1 MECYTSDSCDS
12 DSREQKTLDL
22 SNRSLDCRTV
32 SSELKSI
39 IHEKD
44 CADSNNYE
52 ILLLY
57 SNRIKYLPD
66 AINKFCNLKI
76 LDVSNNR
83 LSSLPD
89 VLRNCPLTSLIAK
102 HNELT
107 NESLPKCFYST
118 KNTLRELNL
127 SGNKLNYFP
136 EQVLQLT
143 SLKYLY
149 LGGNNIVN
157 IPKDIWKLNSLQ
169 ILSIGANQITEV
181 PDSVGALISL
191 QALVLSNNQIEQLPS
206 SIANLKQLRS
216 LLLHKNKLK
225 TLPTQIIKLKCLTE
239 LSLRDNPLV
248 VRFVRDMTLQPA
260 SLLELA
266 ARTIKLY
273 NIPIQP
279 GDIPTTLNRYLKAAQ
294 CCVNP
299 KCKGVFFD
307 NRVEHIKFVDFCG
320 KYRIPLLQYLCS
332 SKCITGS
339 WESREIDSN
348 ATPHLLSKVLLG

>member
-22 SNRSLDCRTV
+22 SSKLLDSINIST
-32 SSELKSI
+32 ELKCI
-39 IHEKD
+39 IDEKD
-44 CADSNNYE
+44 CAENYE
-52 ILLLY
+52 IILLY
-57 SNRIKYLPD
+57 SNRIKALPES
-66 AINKFCNLKI
+66 INKFCNLKI

-83 LSSLPD
+83 LAVLPD
-89 VLRNCPLTSLIAK
+89 LLKNCPLTSLIAK
-102 HNELT
+102 HNQLT
-107 NESLPKCFYST
+107 NESLPKSFFST
-118 KNTLRELNL
+118 RNTLRELNL
-127 SGNKLNYFP
+127 SGNQLNFFP
-136 EQVLQLT
+136 EQVLDLN

-149 LGGNNIVN
+149 LGGNNIAN

-169 ILSIGANQITEV
+169 ILSIGGNQIVEV
-181 PDSVGALISL
+181 PESVGALTSL
-191 QALVLSNNQIEQLPS
+191 QALVLSDNLIEQLPA

-216 LLLHKNKLK
+216 LLIHKNKLK
-225 TLPTQIIKLKCLTE
+225 TLPPQIIKLKCLTE

-248 VRFVRDMTLQPA
+248 VRFVKDMTLQTP

-266 ARTIKLY
+266 GRTIKLY
-273 NIPIQP
+273 EIPIRAGEVP
-279 GDIPTTLNRYLKAAQ
+279 LTLIKYLKAAER
-294 CCVNP
+294 CVNP

-339 WESREIDSN
+339 WESREVDNN
-348 ATPHLLSKVLLG
+348 ANTHMMRKVLLG

>member
-22 SNRSLDCRTV
+22 SCQSLESIAL
-32 SSELKSI
+32 SSELKGI
-39 IHEKD
+39 VDEKD
-44 CADSNNYE
+44 CAKSYE
-52 ILLLY
+52 IILLY
-57 SNRIKYLPD
+57 NNRIKTLPD
-66 AINKFCNLKI
+66 TLNRFCNLKI

-83 LSSLPD
+83 LTVLPD
-89 VLRNCPLTSLIAK
+89 VLKSCPLTTLIAK
-102 HNELT
+102 HNQLT
-107 NESLPKCFYST
+107 NDSLPKSFYSAKT
-118 KNTLRELNL
+118 TLRELNL
-127 SGNKLNYFP
+127 SGNQLNVFP
-136 EQVLQLT
+136 EQVLELS

-157 IPKDIWKLNSLQ
+157 IPKDIWKLCSLQ
-169 ILSIGANQITEV
+169 ILSVGGNQIVEV
-181 PDSVGALISL
+181 PDSVGSLRTL
-191 QALVLSNNQIEQLPS
+191 QALVLSDNLIEQLPA

-216 LLLHKNKLK
+216 LLLHKNRLK
-225 TLPTQIIKLKCLTE
+225 TLPTQIIKLTCLTE

-248 VRFVRDMTLQPA
+248 VRFVRDMTLEPP

-266 ARTIKLY
+266 GRTIKLHG
-273 NIPIQP
+273 IPIRM
-279 GDIPTTLNRYLKAAQ
+279 GDIPTTLINYLNAAQ

-299 KCKGVFFD
+299 KCRGVYFD

-339 WESREIDSN
+339 WESRELDN
-348 ATPHLLSKVLLG
+348 YPHPHMMRKVLLG